1 MMYNDSI
8 RGWGV
13 MSRSTRQA
21 KIISI
26 ITSMDIETQEELV
39 EQLRV
44 SNFVVTQATISR
56 DIKELNL
63 VKTLTTSGKY
73 KYTALNEA
81 SGVVPNKMLGVFKEI
96 VVSVSS
102 VAHQVVVKTMPN
114 CGITVAAIVDQ
125 LKLADVLGIVND
137 TETVL
142 VICMDNAQAVE
153 LKDKLNSI
161 LI

>member
-1 MMYNDSI
+1 
-8 RGWGV
+8 

-21 KIISI
+21 RIISI

-44 SNFVVTQATISR
+44 SGFVVTQATISR

-81 SGVVPNKMLGVFKEI
+81 SGVVPNKMLSVFKEI
-96 VVSVSS
+96 VVSILS
-102 VAHQVVVKTMPN
+102 VANQVIIKTMPN
-114 CGITVAAIVDQ
+114 CGVTVAGIVDQ
-125 LKLADVLGIVND
+125 LKLTEILGMVNGTD
-137 TETVL
+137 TVL
-142 VICMDNAQAVE
+142 AICSDGAVAVD
-153 LKDKLNSI
+153 LRDKLNTI